1 MYIINTKA
9 TFAKLTSGD
18 QDQSGTGKGK
28 GTQKQ
33 IKDREGISAAFSLQ
47 PMPGA
52 GCLLAAPSGT
62 ARGEVWGMPLSSYT
76 IKPGEVRMQV
86 QLGPEW
92 LH

>member
-1 MYIINTKA
+1 MYIINAKA

-18 QDQSGTGKGK
+18 QDQSGTSKDK

-62 ARGEVWGMPLSSYT
+62 ALWGGLGNASLSSYT

-86 QLGPEW
+86 QLGPE
-92 LH
+92 